1 MPDPPI
7 PPRFI
12 ADVMLGKLAR
22 WLRILGYDVLYS
34 NVFADQEIVA
44 RALEDDRVI
53 LTRDVRMLER
63 RKARKHVFIESG
75 DLDAQMEQVIGTL
88 HLERL
93 ELFSRCLECNR
104 PLDPETRE
112 AIEDRVPPYVFQ
124 TQKSFKSCPDC
135 SRVYWPGTHRDH
147 VRQRVDYWFHSK

>member
-12 ADVMLGKLAR
+12 ADVMLGRLAR

-34 NVFADQEIVA
+34 NGFADEEIVELA
-44 RALEDDRVI
+44 QEDDRVI

-63 RKARKHVFIESG
+63 RGAQNHVFIESG
-75 DLDAQMEQVIGTL
+75 DLDTQMEQVIGAL

-104 PLDPETRE
+104 ILEIETRE
-112 AIEDRVPPYVFQ
+112 AVEGRVPPYVFG
-124 TQKSFKSCPDC
+124 TQEFFKSCPEC
-135 SRVYWPGTHRDH
+135 SRIYWPGTHRDH
-147 VRQRVDYWFHSK
+147 IQQRVEKWFDTA

>member
-1 MPDPPI
+1 MPDTPI

-12 ADVMLGKLAR
+12 ADVMLGRLAR

-34 NVFADQEIVA
+34 NSFADKEIVELA
-44 RALEDDRVI
+44 QEDDRVI

-63 RKARKHVFIESG
+63 RGAQNHVFIESG
-75 DLDAQMEQVIGTL
+75 DLDTQIEQVIGAL

-104 PLDPETRE
+104 ILEVEARE
-112 AIEDRVPPYVFQ
+112 AVEGRVPPYVFR
-124 TQKSFKSCPDC
+124 TQESFKSCPEC
-135 SRVYWPGTHRDH
+135 GRIYWPGTHRDH
-147 VRQRVDYWFHSK
+147 IQQRVEKWFDTL